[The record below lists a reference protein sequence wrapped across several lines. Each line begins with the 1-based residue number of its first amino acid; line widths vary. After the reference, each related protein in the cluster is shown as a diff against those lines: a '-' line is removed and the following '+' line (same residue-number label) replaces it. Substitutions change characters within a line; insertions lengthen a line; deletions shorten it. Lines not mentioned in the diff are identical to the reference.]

1 MKHIFK
7 SFNFGTLDYKDGEE
21 LLNRMAEKGYEFKGT
36 GKGWIRNVAMFEKS
50 EKAKNL
56 KYAIDVGKRKEHEKQ
71 TYYQFYRDLGWQKI
85 DCFNKRL
92 YIFATNSD
100 NAVPLYTDGLAERK
114 MRKKAAINNGE
125 LLDNILQLFCMLA
138 VSSILFL
145 SRNDIDNLIAYSF
158 SFIYCMIMGYYALQ
172 VAAKLIYIARGWKHQ
187 NECLVPRILQIIRGC
202 SKFIWIAFFA
212 FIPAVS
218 IVEFCYGIWTNSA
231 PIGSFFGIRWQ
242 IVQLLLCIGSIPV
255 ILTATYRQALY
266 PEKEQLK
273 LLDFLGVFMYFCGL
287 WNLLY
292 FGF

>member
-50 EKAKNL
+50 QKAKNL

-125 LLDNILQLFCMLA
+125 LLNHILQLVSML
-138 VSSILFL
+138 VILNILMFG
-145 SRNDIDNLIAYSF
+145 IEKAHGLIIPG
-158 SFIYCMIMGYYALQ
+158 FIIFYYLIVAYYALQ
-172 VAAKLIYIARGWKHQ
+172 VAAKLIYILRGWKDK
-187 NECLVPRILQIIRGC
+187 NECLIRKILQIIRGC
-202 SKFIWIAFFA
+202 SKFIWIGFFA
-212 FIPAVS
+212 FIPVVS
-218 IVEFCYGIWTNSA
+218 IVEFYYGSWTNNSI
-231 PIGSFFGIRWQ
+231 PNNFFVLGRE

-255 ILTATYRQALY
+255 ILTATYLLALH
-266 PEKEQLK
+266 PEKEQLR
-273 LLDFLGVFMYFCGL
+273 LLDFIGIFMYFCGL
-287 WNLLY
+287 WSLL
-292 FGF
+292 